1 MRVSVLGGGQIT
13 DEESELAEAVGREI
27 AERGHDVVCGGLG
40 GTMWSVC
47 RGASEAGG
55 RTIGI
60 LPTGSVD
67 DANPHVDVPIAT
79 GMGHARNALVPLNGD
94 GVIALAGSDGTLS
107 EIGFA
112 HVYEKPVVSLG
123 AIEVPALEMETV
135 SDPASAID
143 FLEAAIE
150 E

>member
-1 MRVSVLGGGQIT
+1 MRVSVIGGGKISD
-13 DEESELAEAVGREI
+13 DESAVAEAVGREL
-27 AERGHDVVCGGLG
+27 ANRGHDVVCGGLG
-40 GTMWSVC
+40 GTMWAVC

-60 LPTGSVD
+60 LPTDSVD

-94 GVIALAGSDGTLS
+94 GVIALAGSGGTLA

-112 HVYEKPVVSLG
+112 RVYDRPIVGLG
-123 AIEVPALEMETV
+123 AVEIPSIEMVRAA
-135 SDPASAID
+135 DPAEAVD
-143 FLEAAIE
+143 VLEAAVE
-150 E
+150 

>member
-1 MRVSVLGGGQIT
+1 MRVSVIGGGEIT
-13 DEESELAEAVGREI
+13 DAESKLAERVGRELGT
-27 AERGHDVVCGGLG
+27 RGHDVVCGGLG
-40 GTMWSVC
+40 GTMWAVC

-60 LPTGSVD
+60 LPTNSVA

-94 GVIALAGSDGTLS
+94 AVIALAGSTGTLS

-112 HVYEKPVVSLG
+112 HVYERPIVGLG
-123 AIEVPALEMETV
+123 AAEVPSLDMETASTPQAAVEFVESAV
-135 SDPASAID
+135 S
-143 FLEAAIE
+143 E
-150 E
+150 

>member
-1 MRVSVLGGGQIT
+1 MRVSVIGGGEIS
-13 DEESELAEAVGREI
+13 DEESALAEAVGREL
-27 AERGHDVVCGGLG
+27 ASRGHDVVCGGLG
-40 GTMWSVC
+40 GTMWAVC

-79 GMGHARNALVPLNGD
+79 GMSHARNALVPLNGD
-94 GVIALAGSDGTLS
+94 AVIALAGSGGTLS

-112 HVYEKPVVSLG
+112 YVYDRPVVGLG
-123 AIEVPALEMETV
+123 AVDIPELDMETA
-135 SDPASAID
+135 SDPA
-143 FLEAAIE
+143 EAVDVVE
-150 E
+150 EAVAD

>member
-1 MRVSVLGGGQIT
+1 MRVSVIGGGEIT
-13 DEESELAEAVGREI
+13 DEESVLAESVGREI
-27 AERGHDVVCGGLG
+27 ATRGHDVVCGGLG
-40 GTMWSVC
+40 GTMWAVC
-47 RGASEAGG
+47 RGAAAGGG

-94 GVIALAGSDGTLS
+94 AVIALAGSAGTLS

-112 HVYEKPVVSLG
+112 SVYEKPIVGLG
-123 AIEVPALEMETV
+123 AVEVPALDLAEAD
-135 SDPASAID
+135 DPADALDI
-143 FLEAAIE
+143 LEDAVAE
-150 E
+150 